1 MLVISGQHFGVMTVK
16 QGHLKKKGGD
26 EGTIVTRTC
35 DMRLSLIVWGANS
48 YKRLGHEIRFYG
60 VGNQ

>member
-1 MLVISGQHFGVMTVK
+1 MK

-35 DMRLSLIVWGANS
+35 DMRLSLIVWGADS